1 MKVKIM
7 FPLVA
12 AGFMVLAGCG
22 NKAQETDTQSTCKSV
37 NLANLD
43 TTVTAG
49 EDFYQYACGG
59 WMKEHPL
66 KPEFS
71 RYGVFEQLMEMNRE

>member
-22 NKAQETDTQSTCKSV
+22 NKAKKRTRNLLV
-37 NLANLD
+37 NLLIW
-43 TTVTAG
+43 
-49 EDFYQYACGG
+49 QI
-59 WMKEHPL
+59 WI
-66 KPEFS
+66 
-71 RYGVFEQLMEMNRE
+71 QQ

>member
-59 WMKEHPL
+59 WM
-66 KPEFS
+66 
-71 RYGVFEQLMEMNRE
+71 NRNVV

>member
-49 EDFYQYACGG
+49 EDFYQ
-59 WMKEHPL
+59 
-66 KPEFS
+66 
-71 RYGVFEQLMEMNRE
+71 